1 MENKLTL
8 EEFGQSVK
16 IKYPEYRGMSDKEIG
31 EATLTKFPEYNDR
44 IKPETGFIADLKG
57 IGTGIKKSFNDAV
70 SSVDESQEAQAKG
83 EQSGLKTLGHTVGQT
98 AGFVSDTIGETV
110 IGALKALTPQKAQEA
125 IGSGVESVAQGVAET
140 QPAQD
145 MVAWYSELEPE
156 AQRDIDASLGVL
168 GLALDVAGGAIIKN
182 PLKAG
187 VTQTIDKTVDVTK
200 QAVKTVDDVV
210 APAIDATKNVT
221 KPVTDVITDIPR
233 RLQTNLNTA
242 RTTREAVEA
251 LPTELAKVA
260 VRDGIDINHVRQIF
274 KITDPPTQ
282 AKFRELTEVVKKFEK
297 DHSGTNPIELVG
309 KPTVTRLKDLDS
321 RMTTVGKELEE
332 ISGTLG
338 YVTTD
343 ELAPAVM
350 KKLNDVQGLR
360 GLKMGD
366 DGLLDFADTT
376 LASNLSKADQK
387 AIQEIFEEATTAGT
401 GKAKHL
407 LRQELFEILN
417 GKKASLQNMTG
428 TQEKAF
434 NAVRQGLSDVLD
446 TKNSAYKAKNM
457 EYAKLVTPMTEMRKM
472 MKQLYP
478 DIDEDILDMSAGLL
492 ARRLTSN
499 SLTNPKIRLILRQ
512 LDEATAVKGK
522 TTLSV
527 EALQDF
533 YNILERYYDIAEK
546 TGFQGQITSAIEK
559 GGIANFISDTA
570 KKFGGRSDAVRQ
582 KALED
587 LILEAYGQ

>member
-1 MENKLTL
+1 MEKLTL
-8 EEFGQSVK
+8 EEFGQT
-16 IKYPEYRGMSDKEIG
+16 IKLQYPEYRGMSDSEIG
-31 EATLTKFPEYNDR
+31 EATLTKFPEYQDR
-44 IKPETGFIADLKG
+44 IKKETGFIADIKG

-70 SSVDESQEAQAKG
+70 SSVDESQEAQASG
-83 EQSGLKTLGHTVGQT
+83 EQSGLKTFGHTVGQT

-187 VTQTIDKTVDVTK
+187 VTQAIDKTADVTK
-200 QAVKTVDDVV
+200 AGVNAVGDIAKPVV
-210 APAIDATKNVT
+210 GGVGNIA
-221 KPVTDVITDIPR
+221 KPVTDTITDIPR
-233 RLQTNLNTA
+233 RVSANMDA
-242 RTTREAVEA
+242 GRATREAIEQ
-251 LPTELAKVA
+251 LPTEQARIS
-260 VRDGIDINHVRQIF
+260 VRDGIDINDVRQVY
-274 KITDPPTQ
+274 KTTDPTTQ
-282 AKFRELTEVVKKFEK
+282 AKFKELHEVVKQFEADPSK
-297 DHSGTNPIELVG
+297 TNPIEIVG
-309 KPTVTRLKDLDS
+309 KPIVSRLRDLDS
-321 RMTTVGKELEE
+321 RMTTVGKELGE

-338 YVTTD
+338 DVTTD
-343 ELAPAVM
+343 ELVPAVM

-387 AIQEIFEEATTAGT
+387 AIQEIFQEATTAGT

-417 GKKASLQNMTG
+417 GKKTSLENMTG

-446 TKNSAYKAKNM
+446 TKNTAYKAKNQ
-457 EYAKLVTPMTEMRKM
+457 EYAKLATPVTEMRKM
-472 MKQLYP
+472 MKQLDP

-499 SLTNPKIRLILRQ
+499 SATNPKIRLLLRQ
-512 LDEATAVKGK
+512 LDDATAVKGQ

-527 EALQDF
+527 EELQDF
-533 YNILERYYDIAEK
+533 YNVLERYYDIAGK
-546 TGFQGQITSAIEK
+546 TGFQGQITSAVEK
-559 GGIANFISDTA
+559 GGIMDRIQDTLGKVA
-570 KKFGGRSDAVRQ
+570 GRSDAVRQ

-587 LILEAYGQ
+587 LIADAYQ